1 MKVIAYL
8 SRCNVYFTPGIFTC
22 QELSSYGK
30 NYSDLVITG
39 PVDRDEHWHRVARA
53 TELKLRAEVEPL
65 MFQHSAVT
73 LLIPSR
79 GDGPRPCTISN
90 RPQTSTG
97 TFFTPAVPKIPR

>member
-8 SRCNVYFTPGIFTC
+8 SRCNVYFTPDIFTC

-30 NYSDLVITG
+30 NDSNLLITG
-39 PVDRDEHWHRVARA
+39 PVDRDEHWRRVARA
-53 TELKLRAEVEPL
+53 AELKLRAEVEPL
-65 MFQHSAVT
+65 MFHNSAVT

-79 GDGPRPCTISN
+79 VDSLRPSMISK

>member
-8 SRCNVYFTPGIFTC
+8 SRCNVYFTPDMFTC

-30 NYSDLVITG
+30 NDSSLVITG

-53 TELKLRAEVEPL
+53 TQLKLRAEVEPL
-65 MFQHSAVT
+65 MFHKPVT
-73 LLIPSR
+73 HLIPSR
-79 GDGPRPCTISN
+79 GDGPRLSTISK

-97 TFFTPAVPKIPR
+97 TFFTPAVPKISR

>member
-8 SRCNVYFTPGIFTC
+8 SRCNVYFTPDIFAC
-22 QELSSYGK
+22 QELSSYVK
-30 NYSDLVITG
+30 NDSNSVITG

-53 TELKLRAEVEPL
+53 AELKLRAEIEPL
-65 MFQHSAVT
+65 MFHNSAIT

-79 GDGPRPCTISN
+79 GNGPRPSTISN

-97 TFFTPAVPKIPR
+97 TFFTPAVPKISR

>member
-22 QELSSYGK
+22 QELSSYGN

-39 PVDRDEHWHRVARA
+39 PVDRDEHWHRVACA
-53 TELKLRAEVEPL
+53 AELKLRAEVEPL

-79 GDGPRPCTISN
+79 GGG
-90 RPQTSTG
+90 STPMHD
-97 TFFTPAVPKIPR
+97 F